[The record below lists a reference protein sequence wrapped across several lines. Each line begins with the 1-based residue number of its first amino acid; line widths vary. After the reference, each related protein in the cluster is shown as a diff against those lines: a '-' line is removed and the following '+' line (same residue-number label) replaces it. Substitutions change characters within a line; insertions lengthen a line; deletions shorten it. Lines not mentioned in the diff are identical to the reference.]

1 MTRPDLKDP
10 VQRAA
15 YRRELQGVARPLRY
29 SGVAFALLGVML
41 SIARSKWAPQ
51 LPPAIPLA
59 ALALGVLNMIGAI
72 AIRTR
77 YHRQRM
83 KAPDSNT

>member
-1 MTRPDLKDP
+1 MTKPDMNDP

-29 SGVAFALLGVML
+29 TGVAFALLGAVL
-41 SIARSKWAPQ
+41 AIVRSKWAPQ
-51 LPPAIPLA
+51 MPSAIPMA
-59 ALALGVLNMIGAI
+59 ALALGVLNMVGAI

-77 YHRQRM
+77 YHHQRM
-83 KAPDSNT
+83 KD

>member
-1 MTRPDLKDP
+1 MTKPDLNDP

-29 SGVAFALLGVML
+29 TGVAFALLGVML
-41 SIARSKWAPQ
+41 AITRSKWAPQ
-51 LPPAIPLA
+51 MPSAIPLA
-59 ALALGVLNMIGAI
+59 ALALGVLNMVGAI

-77 YHRQRM
+77 YHQQRM
-83 KAPDSNT
+83 KD